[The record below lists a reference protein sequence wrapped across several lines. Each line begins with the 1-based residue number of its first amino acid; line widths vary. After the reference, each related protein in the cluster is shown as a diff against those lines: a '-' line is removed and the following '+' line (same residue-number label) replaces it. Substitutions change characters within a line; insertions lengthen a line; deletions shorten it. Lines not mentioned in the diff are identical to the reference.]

1 MDQPSNPAAPLR
13 ESRRVRSGAWWA
25 LRTVFLTGL
34 LTVGVGMSARAQSL
48 QNKVTASARDSTRY
62 DMAGQKLY
70 LFGAAKVA
78 YEGLELTADRIVLD
92 MKNETASAF
101 GAPDSSGTIVGKP
114 VFKQGGRTIEADSLA
129 YNFRTKEGLIREVRT
144 TEDQLYALAHLSKR
158 HANEEVHSKGGMLTT
173 CDRPRPHYHFAVS
186 RMMVIPDDK
195 IVTGPVIMKVGRVPL
210 PLAAPFGL
218 FPNHKNGAAGV
229 LIPVFGYSDALGYY
243 LLNGGWYQPINDHVD
258 AQLTGD
264 IYSRGSWTLRALTR
278 YRTRYRYS
286 GNVDISRTTLL
297 NSVPEYPDFSRQT
310 NFFVRW
316 NHLMDPKASLTDR
329 FSASVNFGSSGNFS
343 NNFNSTQGDFLSN
356 TFQSNIQWNHLWS
369 GKPYNV
375 AVGMRH
381 SQNTMNKTYDIT
393 LPTVTFNV
401 QRVFPADWFR
411 GDAPTGERK
420 WFDNIGLTWSSQFD
434 NRISTTE
441 DVLFSSG
448 MDRVLRLM
456 RNGLRH
462 TAAIN
467 TSFKTRAF
475 SINPEVRLTD
485 RMYFDQV
492 RRTYDAEAGVLTTDT
507 VARFGAPLDWSAGVS
522 LTSKLY
528 GMFTFNKGRLKAIRH
543 VITPTAGLSY
553 TPGNDTRITGPF
565 GTAGAEASYSPYEI
579 GIYGTPSP
587 SASGL
592 LTLGLVQSLEAKT
605 LLPSGSGASQDSAQ
619 QTTRKIKLLDFL
631 GATTSYDMLKDSVNW
646 SPMNVNART
655 RILDRVDV
663 NVTSVWDP
671 YATNEQ
677 GARINRS
684 QRELDGRL
692 ARLSNANLA
701 LGFELKSRRYGQ
713 STTDTPVNNN
723 TEKVVEEAD
732 PDKGARMNFNL
743 PWHLRVNYSYDL
755 ARAWKQSDFTDTQRQ
770 SVLFNG
776 DVTILKWWKLGAS
789 SGYDLTAGEWTPT
802 TINVYWDMHCWEFN
816 VNVIPL
822 GTRKSIGFRINVKAS
837 VLRDLKYEWTRPFGN
852 DGQLLR

>member
-1 MDQPSNPAAPLR
+1 
-13 ESRRVRSGAWWA
+13 
-25 LRTVFLTGL
+25 
-34 LTVGVGMSARAQSL
+34 
-48 QNKVTASARDSTRY
+48 
-62 DMAGQKLY
+62 
-70 LFGAAKVA
+70 
-78 YEGLELTADRIVLD
+78 

-101 GAPDSSGTIVGKP
+101 GAPDSSGAIGGKP
-114 VFKQGGRTIEADSLA
+114 IFNQGGKTIEADSLA
-129 YNFRTKEGLIREVRT
+129 YNFRTKQGLIREVRT

-195 IVTGPVIMKVGRVPL
+195 IVTGPVIMKVGKVPL

-229 LIPVFGYSDALGYY
+229 LIPVFGYSEALGYF
-243 LLNGGWYQPINDHVD
+243 LLNGGWYQPISDHVD
-258 AQLTGD
+258 AQITGD
-264 IYSRGSWTLRALTR
+264 IYSRGSWTLRALSR
-278 YRTRYRYS
+278 YRTRYRYR

-297 NSVPEYPDFSRQT
+297 NSVPEYPDFSRQS

-316 NHLMDPKASLTDR
+316 SHLMDPKASLTDR

-343 NNFNSTQGDFLSN
+343 NNFNSSQGDFLSN
-356 TFQSNIQWNHLWS
+356 TFQSNIQWNRLWS
-369 GKPYNV
+369 GKPYSL
-375 AVGMRH
+375 AAGLRH
-381 SQNTMNKTYDIT
+381 SQNTLNRSWDIT
-393 LPTVTFNV
+393 LPTLTFNV

-411 GDAPTGERK
+411 GGTPVAKRT
-420 WFDNIGLTWSSQFD
+420 WYDNIGLTWSSQFD

-441 DVLFSSG
+441 DVLFGGG
-448 MDRVLRLM
+448 MDRVMRLM

-485 RMYFDQV
+485 RMYFDQL
-492 RRTYDAEAGVLTTDT
+492 RKTYDAAADTVVTDT
-507 VARFGAPLDWSAGVS
+507 VAKFGAPLDWSAGVS
-522 LTSKLY
+522 LTSKVY

-565 GTAGAEASYSPYEI
+565 GTEGAESSYSPYET
-579 GIYGTPSP
+579 GIYGAPSP
-587 SASGL
+587 NASGL
-592 LTLGLVQSLEAKT
+592 VTLGLVQSLEAKMQQRSM
-605 LLPSGSGASQDSAQ
+605 PGAEQDGEQAA
-619 QTTRKIKLLDFL
+619 TKKIKVLDFL
-631 GATTSYDMLKDSVNW
+631 GATTSYDLLKDSVNW
-646 SPMNVNART
+646 SPVNVNART
-655 RILDRVDV
+655 RVLDRIDV

-671 YATNEQ
+671 YATDTN
-677 GARINRS
+677 GLRVNAT
-684 QRELDGRL
+684 QRALDGRL
-692 ARLSNANLA
+692 ARLTNANLA

-713 STTDTPVNNN
+713 GANDTPVNNN

-732 PDKGARMNFNL
+732 PDKGARVNFNL

-755 ARAWKQSDFTDTQRQ
+755 GRLWKESDFTDTQRQ

-776 DVTILKWWKLGAS
+776 DVTVLKWWKLGVS
-789 SGYDLTAGEWTPT
+789 SGYDMTAGEWTPT
-802 TINVYWDMHCWEFN
+802 TVNVYWDMHCWEFN

-837 VLRDLKYEWTRPFGN
+837 VLKDLKYEWTRPFGN
-852 DGQLLR
+852 DGRLLR